1 MARKH
6 PSDSLVSAKVNI
18 SMHTEQSNTILV
30 FSVTVRDSKYWHDQL
45 QDTKGNVS
53 LHKCIE
59 VIYTEFMF

>member
-53 LHKCIE
+53 FHKCIE